1 MAGHI
6 KLERKII
13 NWEWYQDA
21 NVCRLFIHLLLLAN
35 HKEGKWQGHIIRRGE
50 LITGLEKLSINTGLS
65 IMQIRT
71 CFKKLKSTNEITI
84 KVTNKFRLV
93 TICKY
98 DTYQSLPSK
107 SNKQN
112 NKQTNKPVTSQQQT
126 NNKQVT
132 ANKNIEVLYTS
143 IKEEMEE
150 AESEKEKPI
159 GIVLVKKIAN
169 EVWKDKIWMEQLCM
183 GNGLKT
189 EQAKDWMLQF
199 NLSISQDI
207 IAQFDKSKYKK
218 MFAGWLRM
226 KLGGGQKIVKMS
238 DEKADEKKFMKSIGL

>member
-1 MAGHI
+1 MTGHI
-6 KLERKII
+6 KIERKILS
-13 NWEWYQDA
+13 WEWYQDV
-21 NVCRLFIHLLLLAN
+21 NVCRLFIHLLLIAN
-35 HKEGKWQGHIIRRGE
+35 HKDGKWQGHIIRRGE
-50 LITGLEKLSINTGLS
+50 VITGLEKLSVNTGLS

-84 KVTNKFRLV
+84 KVTNKFRIV

-112 NKQTNKPVTSQQQT
+112 NKQVNKQITSQQQT

-132 ANKNIEVLYTS
+132 ANKNIEVLHTS

-150 AESEKEKPI
+150 AAVEKSI

-169 EVWKDKIWMEQLCM
+169 QVWNDKIWLEQLCM
-183 GNGLKT
+183 GNGLKM
-189 EQAKDWMLQF
+189 EEAKDWMLQF
-199 NLSISQDI
+199 NLSISQDA
-207 IAQFDKSKYKK
+207 IAQFDNSKYKK

-238 DEKADEKKFMKSIGL
+238 DEKADEKKFMQSIGY